1 MGSDPALIAFA
12 AGAFLAAGCVKGVIG
27 LGLPLTA
34 IALLTGAVG
43 IREAIPLLIVP
54 IVVTNLWQAAQGG
67 APFALLRR
75 FWSLNL
81 ALAAGVWA
89 GTTLLFAIDER
100 AVGAALGVLVIA
112 YSAINLFAVRL
123 RLPARSEA
131 LLSPAVGLF
140 SGVLTGLTGSIGA
153 PLAVYFQAIG
163 LDRETFL
170 QATGSSFLLTSFF
183 WAGALIEA
191 GALTPATAAA
201 GAAALAPALAGMWM
215 GRKIRRRLSQEV
227 FSRGVFLF
235 LILIGAN
242 LIRKAFV

>member
-1 MGSDPALIAFA
+1 M
-12 AGAFLAAGCVKGVIG
+12 
-27 LGLPLTA
+27 
-34 IALLTGAVG
+34 
-43 IREAIPLLIVP
+43 
-54 IVVTNLWQAAQGG
+54 
-67 APFALLRR
+67 
-75 FWSLNL
+75 
-81 ALAAGVWA
+81 
-89 GTTLLFAIDER
+89 
-100 AVGAALGVLVIA
+100 
-112 YSAINLFAVRL
+112 
-123 RLPARSEA
+123 
-131 LLSPAVGLF
+131 
-140 SGVLTGLTGSIGA
+140 LTGLTGSIGA